1 MPKILIDTRPLRASP
16 AYARLW
22 WGLGLSQ
29 IGAQVTV
36 MAVGLEVYLLTRST
50 LAVGLLGLFALVPT
64 ILMGLYGG
72 ALADAF
78 DRKKVALVAAAITVV
93 GTSGLVLQSVLG
105 LRSPVALY
113 LLTAVT
119 AAGASMSAPVRM
131 AIIPRLVGIDLLPAA
146 NALGMLTGSLALTAG
161 PMLGGL
167 LAAGLG
173 YGWTY
178 AIDLALFA
186 FALYAL
192 VRLPAMPPERP
203 GAGRVIDDDVDEDDV
218 DDDVRGDDAHAGP
231 AGVAPAEGPPGPEPS
246 RKVGLGAVWEGFRF
260 LADRPNIRMT
270 FVLDIVAMVTAMPR
284 VLFPAVGAI
293 LIGGGETTAGQL
305 TAAIAIGSLLASALS
320 GGLTRVRW
328 QGLAIVMAIVAFGL
342 CTSAFGV
349 VLLVLGRAS
358 GEPVGVVV
366 WALVVGGLCLVG
378 AGACDA
384 ISAVFRQT
392 VLQAATPDHLRGR
405 LQGIFIVVVTG
416 GPRIGDVVVG
426 GAAEA
431 FGEALAALGGGL
443 ACATIVAAV
452 ALRQRGFLRYDARH
466 PTP

>member
-1 MPKILIDTRPLRASP
+1 MPRLLVDTRPLRASP

-36 MAVGLEVYLLTRST
+36 MAVGLEVYHLTGST
-50 LAVGLLGLFALVPT
+50 FAVGLLGIFALVPT
-64 ILMGLYGG
+64 ILLGLYGG

-78 DRKKVALVAAAITVV
+78 DRKKVALAAAAVTVV
-93 GTSGLVLQSVLG
+93 GTGGLVLHSILG
-105 LRSPVALY
+105 LTSTVVLY
-113 LLTAVT
+113 VLAAVT

-131 AIIPRLVGIDLLPAA
+131 AIIPRLVGNDLLPAA
-146 NALGMLTGSLALTAG
+146 NALGTMTGSIALTVG
-161 PMLGGL
+161 PMLGGF
-167 LAAGLG
+167 LAAFVG

-178 AIDLALFA
+178 TVDLALFM

-192 VRLPAMPPERP
+192 VRLPSMPPERATV
-203 GAGRVIDDDVDEDDV
+203 GHHTNDAGDAGDVSEV
-218 DDDVRGDDAHAGP
+218 ADAAD
-231 AGVAPAEGPPGPEPS
+231 EPS
-246 RKVGLGAVWEGFRF
+246 RRVGFRAVWEGFRF

-284 VLFPAVGAI
+284 VLFPAVGAV

-305 TAAIAIGSLLASALS
+305 TAAIAIGSLLASAFS
-320 GGLTRVRW
+320 GGLTRVRR
-328 QGLAIVMAIVAFGL
+328 QGVAIVVAIVAFGL
-342 CTSAFGV
+342 CTSAFGI
-349 VLLVLGRAS
+349 VLLLLGRSS
-358 GEPVGVVV
+358 GERPGVVV
-366 WALVVGGLCLVG
+366 WGLVVGGLCLVG

-416 GPRIGDVVVG
+416 GPRLGDLVLG
-426 GAAEA
+426 GSAER
-431 FGEALAALGGGL
+431 FGEALTAFGGGL
-443 ACATIVAAV
+443 ACVAIVLALAAW
-452 ALRQRGFLRYDARH
+452 QRGFLRYDARH